1 MTDTQKTSYFSG
13 TSDGRPEGQPEYHA
27 ALLRCVQR
35 LRDVLPVAGLRNP
48 KIGRDDNSWSWCDGP
63 DWVMGFLS
71 GELWLAYQLT
81 GDTTFSAAAQAR
93 RGVFRQMLD
102 DRKARDHDLGF
113 VFSLSSVAEWQLTG
127 DQTARAM
134 GVEAARAL
142 VARFREDGQYIQAWN
157 PVGPHDREQAK
168 FANGRM
174 IADTIQNLALLHWA
188 HRETGV
194 TDFRDVADL
203 HEATSL
209 RHLVR
214 DDDTTFHTYFFDPA
228 TGEPLR
234 GETHQ
239 GYADASCWARG
250 QAWLIHG
257 FANNYRV
264 TGNPISLDAAV
275 RLAHKF
281 EELLGDSA
289 VPVWDFALPA
299 DGSHPVDSSAAAI
312 TAAGVLLLAELVP
325 AQDAARWTAFGC
337 RLLDGLL
344 ANCDLTAVPD
354 AQGFLAHGAGHVPA
368 GRGDAMLPYG
378 DYYFMEALMRAQGHT
393 AFFW

>member
-1 MTDTQKTSYFSG
+1 MTDTQKTSYFSDD
-13 TSDGRPEGQPEYHA
+13 SEGLPAGKPEYQA

-35 LRDVLPVAGLRNP
+35 LRDVLPMAGLRNP
-48 KIGRDDNSWSWCDGP
+48 KIGRADNSWTWCDGP
-63 DWVMGFLS
+63 DWVMGFMS

-81 GDTTFSAAAQAR
+81 GDLVFSAAAQAR
-93 RGVFRQMLD
+93 RGGFRQILD

-134 GVEAARAL
+134 GIEAARAL
-142 VARFREDGQYIQAWN
+142 VARFRDDGQYIQAWN
-157 PVGPHDREQAK
+157 PIGPHNREQAR

-194 TDFRDVADL
+194 ADFRDVANL

-214 DDDTTFHTYFFDPA
+214 DDDTTFHTFCFDPA

-239 GYADASCWARG
+239 GYADTSCWARG

-257 FANNYRV
+257 FANSHRV
-264 TGNPISLDAAV
+264 TGNATSLDAAA
-275 RLAHKF
+275 RLAAKF
-281 EELLGDSA
+281 EHLLGDSA
-289 VPVWDFALPA
+289 VPVWDFALA
-299 DGSHPVDSSAAAI
+299 DDGTHPVDSSAAAV
-312 TAAGVLLLAELVP
+312 TAAGVLMLATLVP
-325 AQDAARWTAFGC
+325 PNEASRWTALGY
-337 RLLDGLL
+337 RLLDGIL
-344 ANCDLTAVPD
+344 ADCDLTTIAG

-368 GRGDAMLPYG
+368 GRDDAMLPYG

>member
-1 MTDTQKTSYFSG
+1 MTNTQKTSYFSG
-13 TSDGRPEGQPEYHA
+13 DTDGLPDGKPDYQA

-48 KIGRDDNSWSWCDGP
+48 KIGRSDNSWAWCDGP

-81 GDTTFSAAAQAR
+81 GDTTFSNAARAR
-93 RGVFRQMLD
+93 RGGFRQMLD

-134 GVEAARAL
+134 AIEAARAL

-157 PVGPHDREQAK
+157 PVGPQDREQAR

-174 IADTIQNLALLHWA
+174 IADTIQNLGLLHWA
-188 HRETGV
+188 HRETGL
-194 TDFRDVADL
+194 TDFRDVAEL
-203 HEATSL
+203 HETTTS
-209 RHLVR
+209 RHLIR
-214 DDDTTFHTYFFDPA
+214 DDGTTFHTYCFDPA

-239 GYADASCWARG
+239 GHADASCWARG

-257 FANNYRV
+257 FANCYRL
-264 TGNPISLDAAV
+264 TGNAASRDTSI
-275 RLAHKF
+275 RLASKF
-281 EELLGDSA
+281 EGLLGDDP

-299 DGSHPVDSSAAAI
+299 DESHPVDSSAAAV
-312 TAAGVLLLAELVP
+312 TAAGVFMLATLVP
-325 AQDAARWTAFGC
+325 AKESARWTALGH
-337 RLLDGLL
+337 RLLNGLL
-344 ANCDLTAVPD
+344 ATCDLTAEPD

-368 GRGDAMLPYG
+368 GRSDAMLPYG

-393 AFFW
+393 TFFW

>member
-1 MTDTQKTSYFSG
+1 MTDRQKTSYFSDDPKG
-13 TSDGRPEGQPEYHA
+13 FAESKPTYHA

-35 LRDVLPVAGLRNP
+35 LREVLPVAGLRNP
-48 KIGRDDNSWSWCDGP
+48 KIGNHDNNWNWCDGP

-81 GDTTFSAAAQAR
+81 GDPTFAAAAKAR
-93 RGVFRQMLD
+93 RGGFRQMLD
-102 DRKARDHDLGF
+102 DRKASDHDLGF
-113 VFSLSSVAEWQLTG
+113 VFSLSSVAEWQLTS
-127 DQTARAM
+127 DPIARAM
-134 GVEAARAL
+134 AIEAARSL
-142 VARFREDGQYIQAWN
+142 VSRFREDGQYIQAWN
-157 PVGPHDREQAK
+157 PVGPHDRVQAR
-168 FANGRM
+168 FSNGRM

-188 HRETGV
+188 HRQTGV

-214 DDDTTFHTYFFDPA
+214 GDDTTFHTFCFDPA

-239 GYADASCWARG
+239 GYADTSCWARG

-257 FANNYRV
+257 FANCYRV
-264 TGNPISLDAAV
+264 TGNAASRV
-275 RLAHKF
+275 AAIRLARKF
-281 EELLGDSA
+281 EALLGA
-289 VPVWDFALPA
+289 NTVPVWDFALPA

-312 TAAGVLLLAELVP
+312 AAAGVFMLASLVP
-325 AQDAARWTAFGC
+325 AREAAQWADFGC

-344 ANCDLTAVPD
+344 AEYDLTTDPNAM
-354 AQGFLAHGAGHVPA
+354 GFLAHGAGHVPA
-368 GRGDAMLPYG
+368 GRSDAMLPYG